1 MQTLARLALH
11 RASRGAAANRFARR
25 HLIGSHA
32 GRCRED
38 LRRWGAGML
47 GESQD
52 PIMHP
57 QIFTSELVFGKP
69 AQPGRKPDPACGPG
83 SSAAGCAAGCA
94 ARCAAGCAAGCAA
107 REKERR
113 PFVLTNCEPSGRSP
127 LPPRH
132 LPLRGNRSR
141 YRDSRVDTY
150 RGMPRRSAASLRSWG
165 WL

>member
-94 ARCAAGCAAGCAA
+94 AR
-107 REKERR
+107 EKERR

>member
-94 ARCAAGCAAGCAA
+94 AG
-107 REKERR
+107 EKERR